1 MTLPYGFLQHISQA
15 EALGLL
21 QGVDAV
27 DEFGAQRRRGG
38 GVFGFVPDFQS
49 GEAGVDFL
57 QIVVV
62 ADRGPDVHGAV
73 PMVFRLFDLL
83 FRLFPIPRRG
93 AGLI

>member
-38 GVFGFVPDFQS
+38 GLGTD
-49 GEAGVDFL
+49 GKNG
-57 QIVVV
+57 
-62 ADRGPDVHGAV
+62 
-73 PMVFRLFDLL
+73 
-83 FRLFPIPRRG
+83 
-93 AGLI
+93 